1 MKALRRLMGD
11 DVDPRMA
18 SLWTTTTLGFA
29 GVFSFLAFFGVFLV
43 RELHTSAAA
52 TGVVLGVGACAGVA
66 GAFAGGALSDRL
78 GRKPVIAGAAAA
90 QTLGATAFALHGH
103 SRPVAY
109 AVLLALN
116 FLQPLR
122 GATQRAFAADLA
134 AEGDT
139 ERQLAFLRVGVNLG
153 ASAGP
158 GIGALLVGLGW
169 GVLHAITAAV
179 IAVSLLAALRLPD
192 APPQAAGDDPPAG
205 RAGVLRDRTFAALFV
220 AGALAW
226 TVFAALETLLPV
238 LLSTTGAVSPA
249 GWGLLLAINPVT
261 IVLAQMRVSRW
272 TARWERRR
280 KITLAL
286 ALISLPYLV
295 LTASSTAGVLVV
307 LVVTVT
313 VGEMLFG
320 PASEALAAEAA
331 PPGQVGAYLGA
342 ATAGNWIG
350 AAAAPAAGLPL
361 AAAFGQAAL
370 WVALVLV
377 AAAAAAC
384 YWRAASPRTRNDADR
399 LRWPFHARRSS
410 PDRCTGT
417 EAVR

>member
-1 MKALRRLMGD
+1 MGD

-18 SLWTTTTLGFA
+18 SLWTATTLGFA

-43 RELHTSAAA
+43 RELDTSPSEAGA
-52 TGVVLGVGACAGVA
+52 VLGIGACAGVA
-66 GAFAGGALSDRL
+66 GAFLGGALSDRL
-78 GRKPVIAGAAAA
+78 GRKPVIVAAAA
-90 QTLGATAFALHGH
+90 TQTVAATAFALYGH
-103 SRPVAY
+103 ERPVAY

-158 GIGALLVGLGW
+158 GLGALLVSVSW
-169 GVLHAITAAV
+169 GVQQSFTAVAF
-179 IAVSLLAALRLPD
+179 ALSLGAALRLPVAVPAPGDARAD
-192 APPQAAGDDPPAG
+192 APAGP
-205 RAGVLRDRTFAALFV
+205 GVLRDRTFLALF
-220 AGALAW
+220 AGGALAW

-238 LLSTTGAVSPA
+238 VLSASGKVSPA
-249 GWGLLLAINPVT
+249 GWGVLLALNPVL
-261 IVLAQMRVSRW
+261 IVVAQMRVSRA
-272 TARWERRR
+272 TAGWARRR
-280 KITLAL
+280 KLVLAL
-286 ALISLPYLV
+286 ALISVPYLA
-295 LTASSTAGVLVV
+295 LTASAAAWVLVGVV
-307 LVVTVT
+307 LTVT

-350 AAAAPAAGLPL
+350 AAAAPAIGLPVADAL
-361 AAAFGQAAL
+361 GEAAL
-370 WVALVLV
+370 WAGLVVV
-377 AAAAAAC
+377 AACAAAC
-384 YWRAASPRTRNDADR
+384 YWRASARGVAHVPPLRAIAND
-399 LRWPFHARRSS
+399 LR
-410 PDRCTGT
+410 
-417 EAVR
+417 